1 MTAQRAMKAG
11 ANRRGLMLARRWRA
25 QLAEQATPR
34 RQALAGLALLALLAW
49 PALHQYLQASMW
61 RHMLLQYLLWMA
73 AGALLAPA
81 IPPRMRGA
89 IARCNAH
96 GLSGLVFTAVV
107 LAVLMVPRVLDLA
120 LREPAIDLA
129 KCAALVLAGSALRL
143 CTALRIARATASA
156 ASTPSSVRSGAPP
169 PGLPVASANSVS
181 PSLPVSGSIARDR
194 PWCAS
199 EASWLACALVSRASV
214 ATTPMV
220 VALPAARAAASARAV
235 ASSAAV
241 RA

>member
-143 CTALRIARATASA
+143 
-156 ASTPSSVRSGAPP
+156 
-169 PGLPVASANSVS
+169 
-181 PSLPVSGSIARDR
+181 
-194 PWCAS
+194 
-199 EASWLACALVSRASV
+199 SW
-214 ATTPMV
+214 
-220 VALPAARAAASARAV
+220 PAATPVVQGFFLGNLLPMTFVVGQLYLESPLRLCNAYLLDDQARLGRWLSGLAVLLALAWLLRVGWRLARPDAPRETAAAQRA
-235 ASSAAV
+235 
-241 RA
+241 